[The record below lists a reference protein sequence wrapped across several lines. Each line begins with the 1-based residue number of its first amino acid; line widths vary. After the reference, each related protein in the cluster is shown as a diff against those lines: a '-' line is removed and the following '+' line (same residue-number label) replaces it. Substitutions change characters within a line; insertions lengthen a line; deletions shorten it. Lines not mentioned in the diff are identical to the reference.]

1 MTNLSIRRRGSD
13 AEFLVVAIHWD
24 RLVLGHSHMIVRP
37 HDELN
42 NSSLA
47 LRGKAKMRIQLPKTW
62 GELSFYNRQNMYDD
76 KSMSV
81 IPW

>member
-1 MTNLSIRRRGSD
+1 
-13 AEFLVVAIHWD
+13 
-24 RLVLGHSHMIVRP
+24 MIVGP

-47 LRGKAKMRIQLPKTW
+47 LRWKAEMGIQLPKTW
-62 GELSFYNRQNMYDD
+62 RELSFYNRQNMYDD